1 MTERGRGSL
10 RRDATHLSIG
20 PSSLFWNGNALEIDI
35 AEVTFPIPSRFR
47 GRVTVTPGALEGHAF
62 ELDPKGRHIWQ
73 PVATRAHVAVDFAQP
88 DLRWTG
94 AGYFDSNF
102 GAEPLE
108 AAFSEWQWSRA
119 HRRRDEVV
127 LYEGDLRDGS
137 RFSLGLRFD
146 ADGAVSEVE
155 PPPPVA
161 LPRTFWRM
169 PRVTRADAPDA
180 ARIVRTWEDAPFY
193 ARTALATRLFGEEAH
208 GVHESLSLDRLKRL
222 STRLMVP
229 FRMPRRG

>member
-1 MTERGRGSL
+1 MTERGR
-10 RRDATHLSIG
+10 RRLSRDRTHLAIG

-35 AEVTFPIPSRFR
+35 AEVTFPLPSRFR
-47 GRVTVTPGALEGHAF
+47 GRVVVTPQVLEGHAF
-62 ELDPKGRHIWQ
+62 ELDPAGRHIWQ
-73 PVATRAHVAVDFAQP
+73 PVATRAHVAVDFDRP
-88 DLRWTG
+88 GLRWTG

-108 AAFSEWQWSRA
+108 TAFREWQWSRA

-137 RFSLGLRFD
+137 RFSLGLRFEP
-146 ADGAVSEVE
+146 DGAVSEVE
-155 PPPPVA
+155 PPPTVV
-161 LPRTFWRM
+161 LPRTLWRM
-169 PRVTRADAPDA
+169 PRVTRADEAGA

-193 ARTALATRLFGEEAH
+193 ARTALGTRLFGEDAQ
-208 GVHESLSLDRLKRL
+208 GVHESLSLDRLQRL

-229 FRMPRRG
+229 FRMPRRS